1 MVRHSPLNA
10 LLAPLADMRG
20 SIVKRTVREQ
30 ISEKLAS
37 HIASGILQV
46 GDELPSERELAG
58 AFAVSRES
66 VRGAIQDLSSRGLVE
81 ISQGMRTRV
90 ITADGAARDGAVAGP
105 RAINSYDLHSVHG
118 ARLLAE
124 RSVVGEAAE
133 RIDDGTLARLEASL
147 GAQRQCFNDP
157 VRFLICDREF
167 HFTIYRCAANP
178 LLSDFVMGLY
188 TYQLEQRRTAVSQP
202 GAILRS
208 YRDHANIMAGLRARD
223 PAAVVAAFDQHLKRI
238 YTTTLAIRKAMEEHS
253 AALVSAERERRKKS
267 SSTKVRKHEWRR

>member
-1 MVRHSPLNA
+1 
-10 LLAPLADMRG
+10 MRG

-37 HIASGILQV
+37 HIACGILQV

-66 VRGAIQDLSSRGLVE
+66 VRGAIQDLASRGLVE
-81 ISQGMRTRV
+81 ISQGLRTRV
-90 ITADGAARDGAVAGP
+90 ISAYGAARDGGLAGP

-124 RSVVGEAAE
+124 RSVVAEAAE

-147 GAQRQCFNDP
+147 VAQRQCFNDP

-167 HFTIYRCAANP
+167 HFAIYRCSANP

-208 YRDHANIMAGLRARD
+208 YRDHTDIMAGLRARD
-223 PAAVVAAFDQHLKRI
+223 PAAVVAAFDQHLNRI
-238 YTTTLAIRKAMEEHS
+238 YNTTLAIRNAMEEHS
-253 AALVSAERERRKKS
+253 TALLSGERERTRQSNSPK
-267 SSTKVRKHEWRR
+267 RREA